1 MKIAVVGAGAVGLL
15 LGAYVARAG
24 HSVELVGR
32 PELVSAV
39 REHGLRILAA
49 TEQVYRVGART
60 RLEPGDSP
68 DVVLLTVK
76 TFDLAP
82 AAEAVGRAL
91 PRPVPVLLPQNGL
104 GIERAAGDALARG
117 GWTSPTSWTVRAV
130 HSVPA
135 TLVSPGVVREGGSG
149 EIILPEPS
157 VAGRSASRVGI
168 FHDLLESAGFSVRL
182 EKEFEREIWRKA
194 VLNAAVNP
202 VTATLGVFNGE
213 LSQGP
218 AREEAL
224 MLLGEARRAARAAG
238 FAFSE
243 TDLVADFDRLVRATA
258 TNRSSMLQDVD
269 RGRPTE
275 IDSISGEILRVA
287 SAHGFDLPATRKM
300 IDEVRR
306 RTGVHDP
313 RPQP

>member
-1 MKIAVVGAGAVGLL
+1 MKITVVGAGAVGSL

-24 HSVELVGR
+24 HSVELIGR

-49 TEQVYRVGART
+49 TEQVYRVEARA

-68 DVVLLTVK
+68 DAVFLTVK

-82 AAEAVGRAL
+82 VAEAVGRTL
-91 PRPVPVLLPQNGL
+91 PQPVPVLLPQNGL
-104 GIERAAGDALARG
+104 GIERVASESLARG
-117 GWTSPTSWTVRAV
+117 GWRSPTGWTVRAV

-135 TLVSPGVVREGGSG
+135 TLVSPGVVGEGGSG
-149 EIILPEPS
+149 GIILPDPS
-157 VAGRSASRVGI
+157 VAGPSASRVRV
-168 FHDLLESAGFSVRL
+168 FHDLLEGAGFDVRF
-182 EKEFEREIWRKA
+182 EKEFEREVWRKA
-194 VLNAAVNP
+194 LLNAAVNP
-202 VTATLGVFNGE
+202 VTATLGIPNGE

-218 AREEAL
+218 EREAAL
-224 MLLGEARRAARAAG
+224 VLLGEARTAAAAAG

-243 TDLVADFDRLVRATA
+243 EELISDFDRLVRATA
-258 TNRSSMLQDVD
+258 TNRSSMLQDLD

-287 SAHGFDLPATRKM
+287 SAHGFDLPATRRM

-306 RTGVHDP
+306 RTGVGDP